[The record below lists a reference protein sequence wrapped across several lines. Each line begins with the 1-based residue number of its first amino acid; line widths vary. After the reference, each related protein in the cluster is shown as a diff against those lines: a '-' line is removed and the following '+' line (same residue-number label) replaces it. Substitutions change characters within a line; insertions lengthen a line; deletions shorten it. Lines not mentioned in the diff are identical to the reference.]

1 MRQCVTRRLTLVCA
15 APGYGK
21 TTLIASGLSG
31 MGLPLVWYSLSRSD
45 RDIITF
51 YSYLAAGF
59 DHEWPGFADV
69 VRSSFAPG
77 ASVQTRPAAFVAAG
91 VNHLASAAAGD
102 FLVVL
107 DDFQLVDQVPEIAET
122 LDLLICHAPPQAHF
136 VIATRAAPAISSLP
150 RLRAEGEAVEI
161 AEADL
166 TFSPDEAATLF
177 AQSLHLSLP
186 DPVVAALTERT
197 EGWVLGLLMAGQSMK
212 GRGSPAAGGPLPE
225 SAADRRMLFEYL
237 SEEVMRQQPPAMAD
251 FLTSSAI
258 LSRLEPAE
266 CDTALGRSDSAFRLR
281 QVAQHC
287 LFVVRTDDGWLRY
300 HRLFREFL
308 LQLLAGDAERV
319 EALHRRA
326 AAYFQEKH
334 DFETAISHWLEARD
348 HRQAAALIVSVS
360 AEMLHAGRLDTL
372 GFWLSQIPE
381 SGFAE
386 FPELRVCQGQM
397 CEACGQWD
405 QALEYY
411 ERAAQ
416 AFTARG
422 DLLGLSDVLQS
433 KGHILNWREGK
444 HAEAERLHR
453 EALSYLSDEHWRK
466 RAALLASL
474 ARDQLSAANTTAAQ
488 TLYREALA
496 IYEAEADRQGQL
508 DTLLNPGSWLF
519 HSMGDFSQALA
530 VLRRAER
537 LASDLNSSRQLAE
550 AYNNISLNLYFL
562 GRYGE
567 SLAFAKQAL
576 ELSREL
582 GDLHNEAFALLNQ
595 ANALESTCGMSYV
608 ELYRQCQRA
617 LHMEQALGNR
627 RYVIA
632 TLVFMMI
639 LARRGGDSSEA
650 VQRGQ
655 QALALAAERG
665 LRWLTGFVLVQLG
678 AAQIWIDPAEAR
690 ARLVEALHIF
700 GDGEDQYH
708 LTVAHFWLAV
718 LYQSENN
725 PAYLDHLRE
734 CLRLAVGHNYDYYFR
749 GEAQAAIPLLA
760 AALEHDLWP
769 SYVTP
774 ILVAFGSRAAASL
787 SSLLSNAS
795 PEARRR
801 AHAVLEEMGV
811 SATPPAA
818 RASKPSP
825 KQAPVPLLTIRGFGN
840 FSLWCGSRIVEER
853 EWGRR
858 KSKRLLKYIVLSPD
872 HTLSKDA
879 ATDMLWGDADPQSAN
894 ANFYRTLYN
903 LRRVLEPMSPHSHS
917 HYIALEGGLLRLVSE
932 CVHSIDVDE
941 FVRGVEAGR
950 RAARSGDPAAGDHL
964 SAAVR
969 LYADDLSTDD
979 LYDDWLQPWRE
990 RLRNQYL
997 DALCDLADLAAGAG
1011 QLDLAIQYLRQAFRK
1026 DNTYEAACLK
1036 LMQALARSGQRAE
1049 ALQHYS
1055 ACEKALAEL
1064 GLPLSDELLAAR
1076 RDLLAGPMPLPG

>member
-1 MRQCVTRRLTLVCA
+1 MRECVTRRLTLVCA

-31 MGLPLVWYSLSRSD
+31 IGLPLVWYSLSRSD

-59 DHEWPGFADV
+59 DREWPGFADA
-69 VRSSFAPG
+69 VRSSFSPG

-91 VNHLASAAAGD
+91 VNHLAAAAAGD

-107 DDFQLVDQVPEIAET
+107 DDFQLVDQVPEIAEA

-136 VIATRAAPAISSLP
+136 VMATRAAPAIACLP

-166 TFSPDEAATLF
+166 KFSPDEAATLF
-177 AQSLHLSLP
+177 AQSLRLSLP
-186 DPVVAALTERT
+186 DPMVATLTEQT
-197 EGWVLGLLMAGQSMK
+197 EGWVLGLLMAGQSLK
-212 GRGSPAAGGPLPE
+212 GRGHSGGDGPLPE
-225 SAADRRMLFEYL
+225 SAADRRTLFEYL
-237 SEEVMRQQPPAMAD
+237 SEEVMRQQPPALAD

-266 CDTALGRSDSAFRLR
+266 CDAALGRSDSAARLR

-287 LFVVRTDDGWLRY
+287 LFVIRTDDGWLRY

-308 LQLLAGDAERV
+308 MQQLAADPERAET
-319 EALHRRA
+319 LHRRA
-326 AAYFQEKH
+326 AAYFQGRQ
-334 DFETAISHWLEARD
+334 DWETAIFHWLEAGEY
-348 HRQAAALIVSVS
+348 RQAAALIVGVS
-360 AEMLHAGRLDTL
+360 AEMLHAGRFDTL
-372 GFWLSQIPE
+372 AFWLRHIPE

-386 FPELRVCQGQM
+386 FPELWVYWGQM
-397 CEACGQWD
+397 CEGRSQWD
-405 QALEYY
+405 QALEHY

-416 AFTARG
+416 AFSAHG
-422 DLLGLSDVLQS
+422 DVLGLSDVLQS

-444 HAEAERLHR
+444 HAEADRLHR

-474 ARDQLSAANTTAAQ
+474 ARNQLSAANTTAAQ

-537 LASDLNSSRQLAE
+537 LASDLNSARQLAE
-550 AYNNISLNLYFL
+550 AYNNISVNLYFL
-562 GRYGE
+562 GRHGE
-567 SLAFAKQAL
+567 SLAFAKKAL

-582 GDLHNEAFALLNQ
+582 GDSHNEAFALLNQ
-595 ANALESTCGMSYV
+595 ANALESTCGMSYA
-608 ELYRQCQRA
+608 ELYGQCQRA

-639 LARRGGDSSEA
+639 LARRGGDNSDA

-665 LRWLTGFVLVQLG
+665 LRWLAGFVLVQLG
-678 AAQIWIDPAEAR
+678 AAQLWIDPPEAR
-690 ARLVEALHIF
+690 ARLTEALHIF

-708 LTVAHFWLAV
+708 LMVSHFWLAA
-718 LYQSENN
+718 LYQSEND

-749 GEAQAAIPLLA
+749 GEAQAAIPLLVA
-760 AALEHDLWP
+760 AVEHNLWP

-774 ILVAFGSRAAASL
+774 ILTAFGSRAAASL
-787 SSLLSNAS
+787 SSLLSHAS
-795 PEARRR
+795 PEVRGHAQ
-801 AHAVLEEMGV
+801 AVLEEMGV
-811 SATPPAA
+811 HATPPAP
-818 RASKPSP
+818 RASHTPH

-840 FSLWCGSRIVEER
+840 FSLWRGAHLVEER
-853 EWGRR
+853 AWGRR
-858 KSKRLLKYIVLSPD
+858 KCKRLLKYIVLSPD

-879 ATDMLWGDADPQSAN
+879 ATDMLWGDADPQSAS
-894 ANFYRTLYN
+894 ANFYRTLYH

-917 HYIALEGGLLRLVSE
+917 HYITLEGGLLRLVSE

-941 FVRGVEAGR
+941 FVRGVEAGQ
-950 RAARSGDPAAGDHL
+950 RAARSGDPAAWDQL

-990 RLRNQYL
+990 QLRNQYL
-997 DALCDLADLAAGAG
+997 GALCDLADLAAGAD

-1026 DNTYEAACLK
+1026 DNSDEAACLK

-1049 ALQHYS
+1049 ALQQYT

-1064 GLPLSDELLAAR
+1064 GLPLSAELLAAR
-1076 RDLLAGPMPLPG
+1076 RDLLAGQMSLPS